1 MTRSDPVL
9 EESGVSVVCV
19 RGSGVVMFLL
29 FSHLYVQL
37 FATPWTVAC
46 QIPLSIRIFQGR
58 ILE

>member
-1 MTRSDPVL
+1 MTSSDPVL

-46 QIPLSIRIFQGR
+46 QTPLSIKNFQEG